1 MTVVAR
7 SLKKVLVTFQ
17 RVKSII
23 RIKRIIDIIQLQL
36 SKDTVIIAELDSL
49 VAILRK
55 DDRA

>member
-17 RVKSII
+17 RVTTII